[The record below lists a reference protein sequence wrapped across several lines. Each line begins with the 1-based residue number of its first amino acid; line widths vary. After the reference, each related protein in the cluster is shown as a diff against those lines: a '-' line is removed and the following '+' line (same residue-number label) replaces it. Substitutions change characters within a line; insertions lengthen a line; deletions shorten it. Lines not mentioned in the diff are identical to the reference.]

1 MNAEHRKNVFYEN
14 ILQIFKSNFPVNMMS
29 QKNEKSEQG
38 NSIFIQLLKMQLF
51 LTQHLGGGKVLHLL
65 PFFQKDFFLCPLTAE
80 KRMSHDSHSAYRRV
94 LPWRNE
100 KAPKV
105 GLQWI
110 PPTIDAAQTTMT
122 ASSSLFFSVFG
133 QFLTY
138 LMTSP
143 VGT

>member
-51 LTQHLGGGKVLHLL
+51 LTQHLGGEKVLHLL

-80 KRMSHDSHSAYRRV
+80 KRMSHDSHSAYRQV
-94 LPWRNE
+94 LPNTKTPNIDLQQIVIYGATWRTF
-100 KAPKV
+100 KPK
-105 GLQWI
+105 LKK
-110 PPTIDAAQTTMT
+110 
-122 ASSSLFFSVFG
+122 
-133 QFLTY
+133 
-138 LMTSP
+138 
-143 VGT
+143 